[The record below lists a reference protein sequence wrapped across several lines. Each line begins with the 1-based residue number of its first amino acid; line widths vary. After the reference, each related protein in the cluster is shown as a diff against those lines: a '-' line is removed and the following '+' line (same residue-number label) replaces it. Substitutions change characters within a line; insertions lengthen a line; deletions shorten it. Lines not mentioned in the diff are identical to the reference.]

1 MTAPLPK
8 KYRNIKRSLRVGRSR
23 TGLGL
28 FTDAP
33 IERKAFI
40 IEYVGPLLNR
50 KQADKRG
57 GKYLFET
64 NRDRFIDGS
73 ARTNIARYINHSCVP
88 NCEVEIF
95 RGRIYVFSL
104 KNIPAGT
111 ELTYDYQK
119 EYFDEFIKPHGCKC
133 PALVHRY
140 GDKKVKK
147 GAKSK
152 QKSS

>member
-33 IERKAFI
+33 IEHKAFI
-40 IEYVGPLLNR
+40 IEYTGSLLNR
-50 KQADKRG
+50 VEADKRG

-64 NRDRFIDGS
+64 NRNRFIDGS
-73 ARTNIARYINHSCVP
+73 ARSNIARYINHSCVP

-104 KNIPAGT
+104 KNIPSGA

-119 EYFDEFIKPHGCKC
+119 EYFDEYIKPHGCKC
-133 PALVHRY
+133 PAPVHRY
-140 GDKKVKK
+140 GDKKN
-147 GAKSK
+147 AKSK
-152 QKSS
+152 KKSS